1 MIKRIVLLG
10 ASGSI
15 GAQTLDILKKE
26 KNSFDLVAFSV
37 GFNTRKIHS
46 IIKSFPNVKSIYFIK
61 NSLKP
66 YYISKYPNIK
76 FFSEEDGFEAFLSSI
91 DFDYL
96 LNALVGFVGLKPTL
110 IGLEKN
116 KTVLLANKESLVV
129 GGEIINDLLKENKGK
144 IFPIDSEHSAIK
156 KCLMVDDKN
165 VSDLILTASGGSFR
179 NLSREQLKDA
189 TLKDALNHPTWSMGK
204 KITIDSAT
212 MMNKCFEIIEAHY
225 LFDYPYKK
233 IKILLH
239 DESYIHS
246 LVKYKNGCFRLEAC
260 KPNMKNPI
268 RFALFLGQIP
278 FKTSYVNGLDEYKN
292 LHFHDFDIKRYP
304 LVRHAKTVIEKGG
317 SAGAILNACNE
328 VAVNNFLSGNINFL
342 CIEFVIDKV
351 MKKSKIINTKD
362 YFLLEKID
370 RETRIITQ
378 KIIDELRRPL

>member
-1 MIKRIVLLG
+1 MKKKIVLLG

-15 GAQTLDILKKE
+15 GTQTLDILKKE
-26 KNSFDLVAFSV
+26 KDIFDLVAFSV

-66 YYISKYPNIK
+66 YYISKYPNVK
-76 FFSEEDGFEAFLSSI
+76 FFSEDDGFETFLSSV

-129 GGEIINDLLKENKGK
+129 GGEIINELLKKNKGK

-165 VSDLILTASGGSFR
+165 VSNLILTASGGSFR
-179 NLSREQLKDA
+179 NLTREQLKDV
-189 TLKDALNHPTWSMGK
+189 TIKDALNHPTWSMGK

-225 LFDYPYKK
+225 LFDYPYDK

-239 DESYIHS
+239 DESFIHS

-260 KPNMKNPI
+260 KPNMKSPI
-268 RFALFLGQIP
+268 RFSLFLGQIP
-278 FKTSYVNGLDEYKN
+278 FSTSYVSNLNEYKN

-304 LVRHAKTVIEKGG
+304 LVKYAKTVIEKGG

-342 CIEFVIDKV
+342 SIEFVIDKV

-362 YFLLEKID
+362 YFLIEKID

-378 KIIDELRRPL
+378 KVIDELRRPL